1 MEQQINRSIEIFMPV
16 IKTFLVNDSRLWNI
30 CEIIIAIFHLI
41 NWTLHLCKLLKDK
54 YSGKFIIII
63 LLLKDLCLILLSLRI
78 TFNTG

>member
-54 YSGKFIIII
+54 YSGKFYHN
-63 LLLKDLCLILLSLRI
+63 
-78 TFNTG
+78 NTAIERSVSYVTVIEDYF